1 MREVFRHYNKRET
14 IDGYLFVSP
23 WIVAFLFLN
32 LGPLIFSLVLSFCS
46 WDGGPLT
53 NLKFVGLANY
63 FKIFAG
69 DYRIWKGLYNTGFYA
84 VISVPC
90 GVVLAL
96 FLAVALNQE
105 VRGIVFFRTI
115 FYLPKV
121 VGGPAT
127 VVLWMW
133 LFNPTFG
140 PINAFLSWIG
150 VPPDMLPSWLLS
162 EVWSKPALIIMS
174 FWGVGGSMLIYLAG
188 LQNVPPTLYE
198 AADLDG
204 AGPIRKFWNVTVPMM
219 TPTIFF
225 NLVMAVIGSFQ
236 VFTQA
241 YIMSANRTT
250 GDPNESLLFYMLYLY
265 RKAFEDWEMGYA
277 SAMAWFLFLIIL
289 VFTLL
294 ILKSTP
300 LWVYYEGERR

>member
-1 MREVFRHYNKRET
+1 MRKWFKRYNRQDT
-14 IDGYLFVSP
+14 IDGFVLLSP
-23 WIVAFLFLN
+23 WLLAFVLLN
-32 LGPLIFSLVLSFCS
+32 LGPLIFSFYLSFCS
-46 WDGGPLT
+46 WDGGPLER
-53 NLKFVGLANY
+53 LSFVGLANY
-63 FKIFAG
+63 KQLLLE
-69 DYRIWKGLYNTGFYA
+69 DDRIWTGLYNTGYYA
-84 VISVPC
+84 FISVPF

-105 VRGIVFFRTI
+105 VRGIIFFRTI
-115 FYLPKV
+115 FYMPKV

-127 VVLWMW
+127 VILWMW

-140 PINAFLSWIG
+140 PINAFLSWLG
-150 VPPDMLPSWLLS
+150 VPPNMLPSWLQS

-174 FWGVGGSMLIYLAG
+174 LWGIGGSMLIYLAG
-188 LQNVPPTLYE
+188 LQNVPTQLYE
-198 AADLDG
+198 AAEIDG
-204 AGPIRKFWNVTVPMM
+204 AGALRKFWTITVPMM

-225 NLVMAVIGSFQ
+225 NLVMSIIGSFQ

-241 YIMSANRTT
+241 YIMSNKTA

-277 SAMAWFLFLIIL
+277 SAMAWLLFSIIL

-300 LWVYYEGERR
+300 LWVHYEGESG